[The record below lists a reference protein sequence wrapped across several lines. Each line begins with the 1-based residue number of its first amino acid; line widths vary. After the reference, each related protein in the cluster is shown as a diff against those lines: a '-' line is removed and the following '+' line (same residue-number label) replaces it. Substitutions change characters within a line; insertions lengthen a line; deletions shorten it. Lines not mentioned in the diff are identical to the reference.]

1 MKTEYKV
8 IFDDYSE
15 TKVSANTALEAKI
28 LAQAKRIEA
37 GKPFAVRG
45 IGCMDGYGEYMVLDI
60 AHQKRRRRRRIERKT

>member
-15 TKVSANTALEAKI
+15 IKVSANTHFEAKI

-37 GKPFAVRG
+37 GKPFYVRSVGCLDDCGEFVAVDVAHLEAVR
-45 IGCMDGYGEYMVLDI
+45 
-60 AHQKRRRRRRIERKT
+60 

>member
-37 GKPFAVRG
+37 GKTYAVHSVE
-45 IGCMDGYGEYMVLDI
+45 IVNEYGVYEALDI
-60 AHQKRRRRRRIERKT
+60 PHFETVRD

>member
-28 LAQAKRIEA
+28 LAQAKRIET
-37 GKPFAVRG
+37 GKPFDVRC
-45 IGCMDGYGEYMVLDI
+45 IGQRDSYGEFVAVDV
-60 AHQKRRRRRRIERKT
+60 AHLEAAR